1 MATAIP
7 HFRTL
12 IIIYQRGLTEYER
25 VMIGSEIDIF
35 PSRSIITRAGL
46 FGELVVSVIYTP
58 HGIAV
63 SFVFAGTTRAADG
76 LGSIITPVVIGVV
89 FFVLSINDVLSGREM
104 V

>member
-46 FGELVVSVIYTP
+46 FGELVVSVIYTHP
-58 HGIAV
+58 GFDV
-63 SFVFAGTTRAADG
+63 SFVIAGTTAVAIVG
-76 LGSIITPVVIGVV
+76 VITTPLVVELE
-89 FFVLSINDVLSGREM
+89 FLELSIKIVLSGKRS